1 MAKAGFFQENPGTT
15 TCFSCGESFDGWEE
29 NDDPLVK
36 HLKLVPHCGWAIV
49 ASIHPRDSQSSE
61 EYPLSAGMIEARK
74 ATFGNRWPHQNKKG
88 WKCKITQVFH
98 NYNSF
103 TNYTDSSS
111 WLWQAGHT
119 RLFLNT
125 MTWLHAHIVI

>member
-49 ASIHPRDSQSSE
+49 ASIHPRDSQPSE
-61 EYPLSAGMIEARK
+61 EYPLSAGIIEARK
-74 ATFGNRWPHQNKKG
+74 ATFGNQWPHQNKKG
-88 WKCKITQVFH
+88 WKCKITQVFIITIH
-98 NYNSF
+98 
-103 TNYTDSSS
+103 
-111 WLWQAGHT
+111 LRIILIQVAGFG
-119 RLFLNT
+119 RLDT
-125 MTWLHAHIVI
+125 HAYS